1 MTVINGGFWSH
12 LLADIKLLQEDEEF
26 REEER

>member
-1 MTVINGGFWSH
+1 MVINGGFWSH
-12 LLADIKLLQEDEEF
+12 LLVDIKLLQEDEEF

>member
-1 MTVINGGFWSH
+1 MTVINGGFWSY
-12 LLADIKLLQEDEEF
+12 LLVDIKLLQEDEEF